1 MTTEEDP
8 QRQSSAVELAVGLV
22 VGALIVVTVLFRR
35 VRSLGMLASRMAIDE
50 SFPPNATQN
59 TQVPRGTNELRALLT
74 GYACVLEDIN
84 NAPAILWR
92 KLEKPRLLRW
102 LRFPAPRALV
112 RILVVRHVSRSV
124 DTQMRTLARRVALDD
139 DQPGMQRDLEILE
152 HFEQSLPTGLR
163 VAVIWPVGL
172 LAALV
177 VAYILATV
185 GVAGGSSKL
194 LGDLATASVN
204 LDRKAAVAAFTTAHR
219 AARGSADEALLYGF
233 AAAIVALSVLLV
245 MAPLLPA
252 FAVKRRLLA
261 QVARLE
267 EQCFAALGARRVH
280 DIELDLTAQ
289 LLMAAPVAFFAILVV
304 LASLTA
310 DPGEGRLSLGVLGA
324 GLIVLAVLA
333 GLELRARY
341 AVRRGRQRC
350 HGVITRFSLL
360 LVCVLPAVWL
370 ANVMAEDVL
379 SRINRQPI
387 YLGLSDRTQFNCG
400 RSLDDC
406 ELTYAVTAIQQNAS
420 CADPHRPL
428 KPGEQ
433 FLRFDLDVESRV
445 DEFSDPTLAHVLG
458 LDHWSV
464 AGSDGVPERD
474 IYIYTKCSDGT
485 EAIAQPIVPGTHT
498 KPVVVINAPK
508 RAAFLQLDMPN
519 HEVSRWRVPPVG

>member
-1 MTTEEDP
+1 
-8 QRQSSAVELAVGLV
+8 
-22 VGALIVVTVLFRR
+22 
-35 VRSLGMLASRMAIDE
+35 MAIDE
-50 SFPPNATQN
+50 PIAPNATLN
-59 TQVPRGTNELRALLT
+59 TRAPRGISELCALLT

-92 KLEKPRLLRW
+92 ELGTPRPLRL

-124 DTQMRTLARRVALDD
+124 DALKRTVACRVALDD
-139 DQPGMQRDLEILE
+139 DEPGMQRDLEMLE
-152 HFEQSLPTGLR
+152 HFEQSLPTGPR
-163 VAVIWPVGL
+163 VAVIWPLGL
-172 LAALV
+172 LAALL

-219 AARGSADEALLYGF
+219 AARESLNEALLYGL
-233 AAAIVALSVLLV
+233 AAAMVALSVLLV

-252 FAVKRRLLA
+252 FVVKRQLLA
-261 QVARLE
+261 QMVGLE
-267 EQCFAALGARRVH
+267 EHGFAAVGARRVH
-280 DIELDLTAQ
+280 DIELDLIAQ

-304 LASLTA
+304 LAGLTL
-310 DPGEGRLSLGVLGA
+310 DPGQQGAHMSLGVLGA
-324 GLIVLAVLA
+324 GLIALTVLA
-333 GLELRARY
+333 GVELHARY
-341 AVRRGRQRC
+341 AIRRGRQRR
-350 HGVITRFSLL
+350 HGIITRLSLL
-360 LVCVLPAVWL
+360 LVCVLPAGWIIHAV
-370 ANVMAEDVL
+370 AEDVL

-387 YLGLSDRTQFNCG
+387 YMGLGDGTKFNCG

-406 ELTYAVTAIQQNAS
+406 ELDFAVTAIQQNAP

-445 DEFSDPTLAHVLG
+445 DEFSDATLAHILSLG
-458 LDHWSV
+458 HWSV
-464 AGSDGVPERD
+464 AGSSGVPGRD

-485 EAIAQPIVPGTHT
+485 EAIAQPIVAGTHT
-498 KPVVVINAPK
+498 KPVVVIDAPK
-508 RAAFLQLDMPN
+508 PAAFLQLDIP
-519 HEVSRWRVPPVG
+519 HHGVLRWRIQRDGSPMRTDA